1 MGSELLDLVSE
12 QDEIIRTA
20 ERDDIYA
27 DPRYLE
33 EGLTPDGLC
42 IRAINAFICRS
53 DGKIWIPRRLP
64 TKKIFPNALDMSVG
78 GHVDSGESY
87 EEAFL
92 RETAEELNLHLT
104 PDMYREI
111 GYFNPWQHGVH
122 AYQKVYEIIL
132 EEAPK
137 YNPDDFNEYFWLSPE
152 EILTRV
158 SDGEK
163 VKGDL
168 PLLVKLIYSLE

>member
-1 MGSELLDLVSE
+1 MGSELLDLVNE

-20 ERDDIYA
+20 ERDEIYA

-42 IRAINAFICRS
+42 IRAINAFIRRS

-87 EEAFL
+87 EESFL

-122 AYQKVYEIIL
+122 AYQRVYEISL
-132 EEAPK
+132 EESPN
-137 YNPDDFNEYFWLSPE
+137 YNTNDFSEYFWLSPKE
-152 EILTRV
+152 AVDRIQG
-158 SDGEK
+158 GELA
-163 VKGDL
+163 KGDL
-168 PLLVKLIYSLE
+168 ILLLKLTYLL